1 MVQNL
6 ALDLGTT
13 WPDASK
19 SDFTTANTTYR
30 PVATAAVASSTT
42 IDASN
47 TATRSWNLGDYVIT
61 NPTSASACGAAK
73 SGFINCPAQYT
84 SVSGKMASSDPNFY
98 KSNSNKTI
106 VGNEYDAHY
115 LVGNHYQW
123 NAATAGTGGTLT
135 SGQASGS
142 ICPKNWRLP
151 TVTGAN
157 EFQNLLTAAFIGT
170 SVATLTGD
178 GYFFVRAGDV
188 NQNAT
193 LLLENAAVAGF
204 YWSSSPG
211 PSNAN
216 AYSLYFHDA
225 TGLEPSIAFN
235 RSSGFS
241 IRCIAR

>member
-1 MVQNL
+1 
-6 ALDLGTT
+6 
-13 WPDASK
+13 
-19 SDFTTANTTYR
+19 
-30 PVATAAVASSTT
+30 
-42 IDASN
+42 
-47 TATRSWNLGDYVIT
+47 
-61 NPTSASACGAAK
+61 
-73 SGFINCPAQYT
+73 
-84 SVSGKMASSDPNFY
+84 MASSDPNFY
-98 KSNSNKTI
+98 KSNSNKTV

-135 SGQASGS
+135 NGQASGS

-157 EFQNLLTAAFIGT
+157 EFQGLLTAGSIGT
-170 SVATLTGD
+170 SVAALTGD

-188 NQNAT
+188 NQNAA

-211 PSNAN
+211 SSNAN

-225 TGLEPSIAFN
+225 TGLESSIAFN